1 MGVRVEEG
9 SANRETA
16 GGVAHFRVPGPIS
29 HVPRS
34 SHLPFTL
41 YHFPVPRMRVIP
53 SLALTVLIVTS
64 CRDPRADANVA
75 QAMMEAGAQIT
86 MLQQDQSIMQSQLDS
101 LLQVVAWQDTVIR
114 RLASHTGLPMASR

>member
-1 MGVRVEEG
+1 MGSRWE
-9 SANRETA
+9 NRLPF
-16 GGVAHFRVPGPIS
+16 GISLPPGVARRI
-29 HVPRS
+29 
-34 SHLPFTL
+34 TL
-41 YHFPVPRMRVIP
+41 
-53 SLALTVLIVTS
+53 LALLMLTVAS

-101 LLQVVAWQDTVIR
+101 LMQVVAWQDTILR

>member
-1 MGVRVEEG
+1 MR
-9 SANRETA
+9 
-16 GGVAHFRVPGPIS
+16 I
-29 HVPRS
+29 
-34 SHLPFTL
+34 TL
-41 YHFPVPRMRVIP
+41 FALLM
-53 SLALTVLIVTS
+53 LTVAS

-101 LLQVVAWQDTVIR
+101 LMQVVAWQDTILR